1 MGAGKAGGFGV
12 LVAQNWGQQI
22 HVYPPCTD
30 KQELNEKY
38 LKKKRE
44 IERDDLFSF
53 TVLISMLKDRT
64 KDKAER

>member
-44 IERDDLFSF
+44 MIFSHLLF
-53 TVLISMLKDRT
+53 
-64 KDKAER
+64 